1 MCNTGFKMNFIR
13 TITALLLFLYVGDSL
28 ANDLPRKS
36 KNNVSDVYME
46 IKSDIRNKY
55 VNEENVIRLY
65 FSFTC
70 KYCKQIHTFV
80 RTWGQSLPDGMVFIE
95 TPVIN
100 ENKSSQMLASA
111 FKYVKEN
118 SKNEYYLD
126 KFTENIYKHIHKIST
141 TDELSRLI
149 KEAMTSSKIDT
160 KLFLQSFKEE
170 RFLAELNQYQTQQ
183 NDYGIEV
190 TPTIVV
196 GGKYLTH
203 LGYVGGDQSKF
214 IELINAITNLQLAD
228 KAQIHE

>member
-1 MCNTGFKMNFIR
+1 MNFLR
-13 TITALLLFLYVGDSL
+13 TITALLLFLYIGNSL

-36 KNNVSDVYME
+36 KSNVSDVYME
-46 IKSDIRNKY
+46 IDNDIRDKY
-55 VNEENVIRLY
+55 VSEDNTIRLY

-70 KYCKQIHTFV
+70 TYCKQIHSFV
-80 RTWGQSLPDGMVFIE
+80 RTWGQSLPDGMVFVE

-118 SKNEYYLD
+118 SRNEYYLD

-149 KEAMTSSKIDT
+149 KEGMTSSKINT
-160 KLFLQSFKEE
+160 KNFLKSFKNEQ
-170 RFLAELNQYQTQQ
+170 FLAELNYSKTQQ

-228 KAQIHE
+228 KAQINE